1 MFGTRCPFQQRPELH
16 EAAPASAGSA
26 ARRQAWRGG
35 YWALALLLALPA
47 GTHSQI
53 DPRRGPP
60 NAKTDQID
68 PTLPMGG
75 FGSAETERLL
85 LMLNAA
91 RQKSVV
97 SDTDKLLKLAQ
108 ELARETSAS
117 KSSSLTQEQLRKVAK
132 IERLARNVK
141 QGMSNSILG
150 APGTHGDSPRYE
162 P

>member
-1 MFGTRCPFQQRPELH
+1 MFGTRCPFLEMPELG
-16 EAAPASAGSA
+16 EAAQASAGHA
-26 ARRQAWRGG
+26 PQRQAWRGG
-35 YWALALLLALPA
+35 IWVLALLLALPA

-108 ELARETSAS
+108 ELAQETSAS
-117 KSSSLTQEQLRKVAK
+117 KPSPLTQEQLRKVAK
-132 IERLARNVK
+132 IEKLARNVK
-141 QGMSNSILG
+141 EGMSNSILG
-150 APGTHGDSPRYE
+150 PPST
-162 P
+162 